1 MTSLHQR
8 WFAKRRILASTWD
21 GKTKYEVEETEQQR
35 EERLKKWENFLETGV
50 KPADEKSKDL
60 SADSKLAKRSDK
72 ESDRSKQT
80 VEAKSSNEMENSRV
94 TVNTGN
100 DDKSS
105 DGAKAADSADGSSDV
120 TLSKSS
126 AEDSS
131 VVTDSA
137 DGKSDVK
144 IATSTDSADGS
155 ADRNVNT
162 NSADKSSEGTE
173 MTESA
178 EYSSVSANS
187 ADEKKDG
194 STSVSGEGWQVVMM
208 EFYVL
213 ILKVSKKQPQ
223 CLCQHNSK
231 IRDLSGHF
239 IWNLVSFIK
248 FHMKWPRV
256 LDSVYHIT
264 C

>member
-1 MTSLHQR
+1 MQRHPDGVVSVAYKEAEEADLCVTSLHQR

-50 KPADEKSKDL
+50 KPADEKSKD
-60 SADSKLAKRSDK
+60 SAADSKVAESSDK
-72 ESDRSKQT
+72 ASDVSKHT

-94 TVNTGN
+94 TVNTGS

-105 DGAKAADSADGSSDV
+105 DGAETTDNADGSSDV

-131 VVTDSA
+131 MVIDSA
-137 DGKSDVK
+137 DGKSDVT

-155 ADRNVNT
+155 SDMIVNT
-162 NSADKSSEGTE
+162 NSGDKSFEGTE

-187 ADEKKDG
+187 ADEKKDV
-194 STSVSGEGWQVVMM
+194 STSVSGEG
-208 EFYVL
+208 
-213 ILKVSKKQPQ
+213 
-223 CLCQHNSK
+223 
-231 IRDLSGHF
+231 
-239 IWNLVSFIK
+239 
-248 FHMKWPRV
+248 
-256 LDSVYHIT
+256 
-264 C
+264 